1 MGLDCAATHIL
12 NGMADQE
19 ALNALLAGRDS
30 WNTYREQHPAD
41 AQTRVDLTAAN
52 LIGAVMVGAR
62 LLSADLYGA
71 DLTDAVLVGAS
82 MDGTDLSN
90 ATLVGANLAAADLGS
105 SAMLGA
111 DFSGANLAAV
121 SWNDVVMWPEG
132 FTPPS
137 A

>member
-52 LIGAVMVGAR
+52 LIGADLRHLDLKYADLNGAVMVGAR
-62 LLSADLYGA
+62 LLSADLNGA
-71 DLTDAVLVGAS
+71 DLTDAVLV
-82 MDGTDLSN
+82 LS
-90 ATLVGANLAAADLGS
+90 LIHI
-105 SAMLGA
+105 
-111 DFSGANLAAV
+111 
-121 SWNDVVMWPEG
+121 
-132 FTPPS
+132 
-137 A
+137 